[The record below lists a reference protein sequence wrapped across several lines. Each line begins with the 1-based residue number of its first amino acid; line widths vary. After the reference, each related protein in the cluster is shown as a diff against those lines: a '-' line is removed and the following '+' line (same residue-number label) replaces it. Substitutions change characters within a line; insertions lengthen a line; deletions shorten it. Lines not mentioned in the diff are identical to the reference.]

1 MNGSLIFNIKQ
12 TKYLKFGFNAD
23 YKILLF
29 SLLTFFIIS
38 KLCNS
43 FFIILDKFYINVI
56 IKCEIIICIEFYIFV
71 ENVAI

>member
-1 MNGSLIFNIKQ
+1 MNGILIFNIKQ
-12 TKYLKFGFNAD
+12 TKYLKIGFNAD
-23 YKILLF
+23 YKILL
-29 SLLTFFIIS
+29 LIS

-43 FFIILDKFYINVI
+43 FSIISDKFYINVI